1 MKLNLTDIPV
11 YYVNLEGEDVKRENT
26 ESMLKD
32 LGFKYVHRFDAIRHE
47 AGRIIGCARS
57 HYEILKN
64 EKPPFIILEDD
75 CALNKE
81 FVSEIEVPDNADA
94 LYLGISHWGRYLN
107 HSGPYV
113 HCTKVDDNIVRVH
126 NMLATH
132 AIMYLSDSYTEMCK
146 RVAYHFGYEVE
157 NHLDIGFAEIHKFFN
172 VYSFDEPLFRQY
184 EWSAVTTGK
193 ISENS
198 FNKNSADKFF
208 DLVNNDDQ
216 NFYKLNQD
224 FRSPY
229 RPLLQKRDVSG
240 VPGMF
245 VPSKLI

>member
-11 YYVNLEGEDVKRENT
+11 YYVNLKGEDVKRENT

-32 LGFKYVHRFDAIRHE
+32 LGFKYIHRFDAIKHE

-184 EWSAVTTGK
+184 EWSAVTTGR
-193 ISENS
+193 ISQNS
-198 FNKNSADKFF
+198 YDKKRADELF
-208 DLVNNDDQ
+208 DLVNDDDQ
-216 NFYKLNQD
+216 NFYKLNQE

-229 RPLLQKRDVSG
+229 RPLLQKRDISG